1 MIIYSLGALALILLF
16 ILYKKT
22 RSRKAFYGF
31 TLTIALAGAIAY
43 FAWPATRSS
52 QEVMSQQQRYAL
64 VQEQQVFAAW
74 YEEYQKDLNELDRNW
89 QWYHHILESFKE
101 DNISLQTLHVR
112 LKQLE
117 LDSNQVKE
125 RMAGRKPPLELSDYT
140 YDQTAQLLEKTNDY
154 VNAQCRAISLTRA
167 ASDPALMP
175 AADQQEQ
182 SQLLQMVMIKESPVK
197 LFIADE
203 VSAIRQQLELPKE
216 SFPLPEESVKGMQ

>member
-74 YEEYQKDLNELDRNW
+74 YEEYQKDINELDRNW

-182 SQLLQMVMIKESPVK
+182 SQLLQMVMIKESPVI

-216 SFPLPEESVKGMQ
+216 SFPLPEESAKGLQ

>member
-140 YDQTAQLLEKTNDY
+140 YDQTTQLLEKTNDY

-182 SQLLQMVMIKESPVK
+182 SQLLQTVMIKESPVK

-203 VSAIRQQLELPKE
+203 VSAIRQQLELPRD
-216 SFPLPEESVKGMQ
+216 SNSLSEESSKDVQ

>member
-31 TLTIALAGAIAY
+31 TLTIALAGIIAY

-101 DNISLQTLHVR
+101 DNISLQTLHAR

>member
-43 FAWPATRSS
+43 FAWPASRSS